1 MPSQANPPHNP
12 GGLIRARVS
21 SDLQSAASI
30 DDQLRICAERA
41 AKEGWQVV
49 ERYIDQGI
57 SGASLIRPGIQKL
70 LLDAAAGKF
79 DVILTEALDRV
90 SRDQEDIAHVYKRM
104 RFLGT
109 RIVTLSEGEV
119 NELHIGLK
127 GTMGALYLKD
137 LADKTRRGL
146 RGRIE
151 AGKSGG
157 GNSYGYDVVK
167 QFNAKGEPVRGERR
181 INSQKAAIVVRI
193 FLEYDKGI
201 SPRAIAKQLNREG
214 VDSPSGQGWGPSTI
228 HGNGQRGTGILNNE
242 LYIGEQVWN
251 RLRYIKDPQ
260 TGKRIS
266 RFNPPSE
273 WVTHDVPDL
282 RIIDQDLWDRVK
294 ARQGARQGNSGP
306 GLLGP
311 ATT

>member
-1 MPSQANPPHNP
+1 MA
-12 GGLIRARVS
+12 
-21 SDLQSAASI
+21 
-30 DDQLRICAERA
+30 
-41 AKEGWQVV
+41 
-49 ERYIDQGI
+49 
-57 SGASLIRPGIQKL
+57 
-70 LLDAAAGKF
+70 
-79 DVILTEALDRV
+79 
-90 SRDQEDIAHVYKRM
+90 
-104 RFLGT
+104 
-109 RIVTLSEGEV
+109 
-119 NELHIGLK
+119 
-127 GTMGALYLKD
+127 
-137 LADKTRRGL
+137 
-146 RGRIE
+146 
-151 AGKSGG
+151 
-157 GNSYGYDVVK
+157 
-167 QFNAKGEPVRGERR
+167 
-181 INSQKAAIVVRI
+181 
-193 FLEYDKGI
+193 
-201 SPRAIAKQLNREG
+201 
-214 VDSPSGQGWGPSTI
+214 SPSGQGWGPSTI